1 MSETKEKLAPTT
13 LGTAMG
19 EFVWLMSQSPVHKR
33 LTIEDLEWLLMPPLL
48 LSQFK
53 IYYDEAQPIGAVLWG
68 YLNEEAE
75 TRLKTQGRIHV
86 EDWGNNATFSAE
98 QGLVAHAG
106 GTLWLIEF
114 LTPFHT
120 NENKHREFILGD
132 LMENALKG
140 KEFKL
145 VCINPKTNKAEEI
158 TLGGTSF
165 AH

>member
-1 MSETKEKLAPTT
+1 MSEAKEQLTPTT

-19 EFVWLMSQSPVHKR
+19 EFVWLMSQSPIHKR

-53 IYYDEAQPIGAVLWG
+53 IYYNDNQPIGAVLWG
-68 YLNEEAE
+68 YLNKEAE
-75 TRLKTQGRIHV
+75 TRLKTQGRIHA

-106 GTLWLIEF
+106 GVLWVVEV

-120 NENKHREFILGD
+120 AQNKHREFILND
-132 LMENALKG
+132 LMQTALKG
-140 KEFKL
+140 KTFKL
-145 VCINPKTNKAEEI
+145 MHLNPGTQKLEEI
-158 TLGGTSF
+158 ILG
-165 AH
+165 